1 MRSGGRRFAS
11 RPFSSAKAD
20 ATAPPTAGSCSPFG
34 LPGATAAGSGLRA
47 VTRVC
52 VGDSRL
58 APERKKRPARLVAD
72 RNELAAAMSLEVKF
86 QTELELP
93 RIEGRRGPAVE
104 TAVAGALVEGVY
116 VVNEGRR
123 SCFVEAIE

>member
-1 MRSGGRRFAS
+1 VAQITVSDAQRWAEVRLATFFVRQGRRERPANSRFLFA
-11 RPFSSAKAD
+11 
-20 ATAPPTAGSCSPFG
+20 FG

-86 QTELELP
+86 QTELELA

-104 TAVAGALVEGVY
+104 TAIAGA
-116 VVNEGRR
+116 
-123 SCFVEAIE
+123 